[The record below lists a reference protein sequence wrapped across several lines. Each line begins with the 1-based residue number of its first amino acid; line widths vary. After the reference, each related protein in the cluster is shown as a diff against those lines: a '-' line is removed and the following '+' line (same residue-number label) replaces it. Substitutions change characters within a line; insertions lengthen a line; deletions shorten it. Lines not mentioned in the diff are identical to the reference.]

1 MAEARK
7 LIETKKEGEFEI
19 QKYHVLYFE
28 LDRQFLEEI
37 FESEMED
44 YEEAYSIGICGDFDG
59 DIFAIN
65 VDELLPYITRK
76 DLDDFEEDFKRE
88 DYDKLIKILEPYK
101 GYTIYPQSNNEETE
115 TKNKR
120 RRR

>member
-44 YEEAYSIGICGDFDG
+44 YEEAYSIGLCGYFDG
-59 DIFAIN
+59 EIFSIN
-65 VDELLPYITRK
+65 VDELLLYLK
-76 DLDDFEEDFKRE
+76 DNLDNEDVVDEEDYK
-88 DYDKLIKILEPYK
+88 KLIKIL
-101 GYTIYPQSNNEETE
+101 
-115 TKNKR
+115 
-120 RRR
+120 